1 MESILNTILGTTIAQ
16 PNTRIHQHSCHC
28 GCAACQKS
36 GSADTDATQSELNEE
51 LGWRQGTFFDE
62 IEAMQFE
69 ASDGSDLVQVGGV
82 AFAPLPRQGAK
93 FYWPLVSKDPK
104 NKLITYRKSNSE
116 IRKTKG
122 RAFLD
127 QRKGYR
133 HHMAVDLYAQEGDPV
148 IACEDG
154 VIRSFYL
161 FYQGVYALFVDH
173 GHVVINYG
181 EVAANSLERCFGV
194 SKTGIGNLKIPV
206 KAGQTIAYVGKMK
219 YSSML
224 HFEMYRPGAVKNE
237 RWCWK
242 SGGGCKKGDTI
253 GLTPSAKILNPT
265 RYLFHL
271 KNYGQ
276 VAKSGGAASV
286 SSKTPITGDKKR
298 SMISGFI
305 ASKTNTGQ
313 KPAKLLPLGTRPLN
327 QAVIG
332 SPTVYTAGKTIYLP
346 IKLGAAGQSPVGV
359 YLPSGFR
366 PGSKTDVVLYLHGH
380 KSPCGMSSSASIKTY
395 WENQQFLLREKMES
409 ARKNVILVAPTLGPK
424 SEPGWLA
431 QQGGFDRFWGKVLD
445 GLKQQQLL
453 PANATLGNVL
463 LSGHS
468 GAGTY
473 MQKIVGLPDQSIQN
487 IREVWLFDALYF
499 GKRKGNTADYLINK
513 WASWAKQNPKVLI
526 YSHYQNNGEPAIVS
540 LGIAQKG
547 LKNYVALSAKAKHCM
562 IPSLVIGERIK
573 GATFL
578 QPSRSSSSQ
587 GGATMGELSEEFWMF
602 PKVTSVAAL
611 QQIMQAATQS
621 KIATY
626 RWKDHGKAPIGYLK
640 GMALVYA
647 RVYKKLL
654 DGDAAALEMAKANT
668 GNPLKDALAHYAPE
682 FNRLGMNNDTAG
694 VDTLR
699 HLFVLMMGLG
709 MRESGGKWC
718 EGRDRSAQNTK
729 AETAEAGLFQTSYN
743 AKSASPILP
752 KLFQTYATDSRG
764 FLEVFQEGVKCR
776 SYDLENFGTG
786 NGKIFQELS
795 KKCPAFAVEFT
806 AVALRN
812 RRKHWGPI
820 NRKNVEL
827 LPECDK
833 LLLQVQKI
841 IDASSVLL

>member
-1 MESILNTILGTTIAQ
+1 MESILNTILGTTAAH
-16 PNTRIHQHSCHC
+16 PNTRIHRHSCNC

-36 GSADTDATQSELNEE
+36 GSENSDAAQSDLNEE

-69 ASDGSDLVQVGGV
+69 ASDGSDLVQIGGV
-82 AFAPLPRQGAK
+82 AFAPLPRQDTK

-116 IRKTKG
+116 IRKYGG

-127 QRKGYR
+127 KRSGYR
-133 HHMAVDLYAQEGDPV
+133 HHMAVDLYAREGDPV

-154 VIRSFYL
+154 VIRSFYH
-161 FYQGVYALFVDH
+161 FYRGVYALFVDH

-181 EVAANSLERCFGV
+181 EVAANSLKRCFGSSSV
-194 SKTGIGNLKIPV
+194 GVGSLNIPV
-206 KAGQTIAYVGKMK
+206 KAGQTIAYVGKM
-219 YSSML
+219 YHSSML
-224 HFEMYRPGAVKNE
+224 HFEMYRPGTVKNE

-242 SGGGCKKGDTI
+242 SGGSCKKGDTV
-253 GLTPSAKILNPT
+253 GLTPPAKILNPT

-276 VAKSGGAASV
+276 VVTGGGSTLKSSNAS
-286 SSKTPITGDKKR
+286 
-298 SMISGFI
+298 
-305 ASKTNTGQ
+305 
-313 KPAKLLPLGTRPLN
+313 L
-327 QAVIG
+327 
-332 SPTVYTAGKTIYLP
+332 AGEY
-346 IKLGAAGQSPVGV
+346 
-359 YLPSGFR
+359 
-366 PGSKTDVVLYLHGH
+366 
-380 KSPCGMSSSASIKTY
+380 
-395 WENQQFLLREKMES
+395 
-409 ARKNVILVAPTLGPK
+409 
-424 SEPGWLA
+424 
-431 QQGGFDRFWGKVLD
+431 
-445 GLKQQQLL
+445 
-453 PANATLGNVL
+453 
-463 LSGHS
+463 
-468 GAGTY
+468 
-473 MQKIVGLPDQSIQN
+473 
-487 IREVWLFDALYF
+487 
-499 GKRKGNTADYLINK
+499 
-513 WASWAKQNPKVLI
+513 
-526 YSHYQNNGEPAIVS
+526 
-540 LGIAQKG
+540 
-547 LKNYVALSAKAKHCM
+547 
-562 IPSLVIGERIK
+562 
-573 GATFL
+573 
-578 QPSRSSSSQ
+578 
-587 GGATMGELSEEFWMF
+587 LSEEFWGF
-602 PKVTSVAAL
+602 PDIRPALTL
-611 QQIMQAATQS
+611 QQIMQAAAQS
-621 KIATY
+621 KIATH
-626 RWKDHGKAPIGYLK
+626 RWKDRGKAPIGYLK

-668 GNPLKDALAHYAPE
+668 GNALKDALAHYAPE

-694 VDTLR
+694 VNTLR

-718 EGRDRSAQNTK
+718 VGRDRSARNTK

-752 KLFQTYATDSRG
+752 QLFQTYVADPRG

-786 NGKIFQELS
+786 NGKTYQELS

-827 LPECDK
+827 LPECDR

-841 IDASSVLL
+841 IDTSPVLL